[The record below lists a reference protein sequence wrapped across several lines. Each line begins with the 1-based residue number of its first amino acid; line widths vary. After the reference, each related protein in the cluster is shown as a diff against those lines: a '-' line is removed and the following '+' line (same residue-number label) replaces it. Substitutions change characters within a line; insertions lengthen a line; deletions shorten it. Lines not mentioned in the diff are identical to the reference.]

1 MRLHYNEVKHMK
13 FKIIFV
19 LFNIVIIVS
28 FLAIYLMPLVMLDL
42 DYAKDFWGRNWG
54 LPVLF
59 FVIIGLLNAYFIF
72 NWKLFS
78 LLEKEDWPALIDHLE
93 HRIYERKLIVGQQ
106 VKILANAYLVRSD
119 VEAIG
124 RLEMFIRENKPR
136 ILPKFALVFGI
147 PYLLRNDSEEMVR
160 YFSQFAGIKG
170 NDGVWIRWNCA
181 FAHVLNGEA
190 SKAEAILS
198 KLSAEK
204 TEPVLA
210 LLSVYLLHSLNP
222 NAEHMSIVEAK
233 RAKLREKYTRE
244 GLLREIERSKGSVQV
259 VVLQKLIEE
268 ATEWLFSDS
277 RGAPV
282 H

>member
-1 MRLHYNEVKHMK
+1 
-13 FKIIFV
+13 
-19 LFNIVIIVS
+19 
-28 FLAIYLMPLVMLDL
+28 MLDL
-42 DYAKDFWGRNWG
+42 DYARDFWGRNWG

-59 FVIIGLLNAYFIF
+59 FVIIGLLNAYFVF

-124 RLEMFIRENKPR
+124 KLEGFIRENKPR

-147 PYLLRNDSEEMVR
+147 PYLLRNDPEEMVR
-160 YFSQFAGIKG
+160 YFSQFTELKG
-170 NDGVWIRWNCA
+170 SDGAWIRWNCA
-181 FAHVLNGEA
+181 FAYILNGEA

-198 KLSAEK
+198 GLSAER
-204 TEPVLA
+204 TEPILG

-222 NAEHMSIVEAK
+222 NAEHMTIVETK
-233 RAKLREKYTRE
+233 RAKLREKYSRE
-244 GLLREIERSKGSVQV
+244 SLLREIERSKGSVQV

-268 ATEWLFSDS
+268 AADLLFSDT
-277 RGAPV
+277 RVVQV

>member
-1 MRLHYNEVKHMK
+1 MK